1 MKAIELSILMALL
14 ALPLAA
20 QVSTPAQTPRPL
32 WFPSKSYR
40 TGVPV
45 PSAGK
50 TYTQHADLVAYASA
64 LAAAVPDRMRLLTL
78 NITEEGRPQPFLI
91 ISSPA
96 NIVNLDQLKAKNA
109 KLADP
114 RKCTSNE
121 AESIAHSNPAFVWL
135 GYSIHGAEPSG
146 SEAALA
152 VAYHF
157 AASLDADVLK
167 QLDHVVLLLDLTQ
180 NPDGRERAIQSV
192 SEVLQGINPP
202 DPQDAQNTGRWP
214 GGRFNHRLFD
224 LNRDW
229 AWQTQGESRAKAAA
243 FLQWN
248 PQVLADH
255 HEMSAES
262 SYYFPPTMQPVHDAI
277 PSAFSGYWQQTFG
290 KGVARAFDAH
300 EFTFFSKDIFD
311 LFYPSYGDSWPSL
324 HGAVG
329 MTFEMAGQV
338 GLAYR
343 RRDGEI
349 LTLEKRVQRHF
360 TASLA
365 TVQTASENREAL
377 LMDFQ
382 KVHRERVNL
391 GDRAGAFFISESPD
405 PGRSRAL
412 VDLLRR
418 NGIEVQR
425 TTEGLGTA
433 NLDPIGA
440 GILPTTIKPGSY
452 LVSLDQPLGA
462 LAEALLQKEGKMGSK
477 PSYDVTGWSLPLTF
491 NVPTWHAKTR
501 PKVGIEPIPELDN
514 SPAAAIS
521 EAHVAYILPAGF
533 DGRERTL
540 AALLNEGFR
549 GTVATEPFGMANQR
563 FEPGAVVFP
572 LRLNDGAK
580 LFARIRDLTLRN
592 RHPVVV
598 ADTALS
604 DSGPDLGSDRVYA
617 LSVPK
622 VAVLVDRP
630 VDPTA
635 LGAVMHTLRETGI
648 AFTQVR
654 AERLGS
660 AQLHRYTHIIL
671 VDDNSAGKGWQR
683 VLGDSG
689 TSKLKSWT
697 MDGGVLLGLQGGAVY
712 ASRTGLA
719 DAGFQFLAK
728 DAEEARLKEKDAK
741 RETPKPDTAD
751 LIQPWSGREQRD
763 LQETIPGALLL
774 VKVDLSHPLAWG
786 LHTLDAAVLNTSD
799 SILELSPGGENPIF
813 YPGNPKKD
821 LKDLKDAKNVSEGD
835 PLKVSGLLP
844 KALEPRLRLTSYA
857 LREHRGAGTV
867 ILFAGDPV
875 FRGMSAFTTRV
886 FLNAIFFGSYRAN
899 SED

>member
-1 MKAIELSILMALL
+1 MRAL
-14 ALPLAA
+14 ALSALVSLPLVA
-20 QVSTPAQTPRPL
+20 QTATPA

-40 TGVPV
+40 AELPL
-45 PSAGK
+45 PNAGK
-50 TYTQHADLVAYASA
+50 AFTHHADLVAYASA
-64 LAAAVPDRMRLLTL
+64 LAATAPDRVKLLTL
-78 NITEEGRPQPFLI
+78 NFTEEGRPQPFLI

-96 NIVNLDQLKAKNA
+96 NIANLEQLRVNNS

-114 RKCTSNE
+114 RACGADE
-121 AESIAHSNPAFVWL
+121 AERIVHANPVFVWL

-157 AASLDADVLK
+157 AATLDADVIR
-167 QLDHVVLLLDLTQ
+167 QLDRVVLLLDLTQ
-180 NPDGRERAIQSV
+180 NPDGRERAIQAV
-192 SEVLQGINPP
+192 SEALQGTNPS

-277 PSAFSGYWQQTFG
+277 PTTFSGYWQQTFG

-343 RRDGEI
+343 RRDGDV
-349 LTLEKRVQRHF
+349 LTLENRVQRHF

-365 TVQTASENREAL
+365 TVLTASENREAL

-382 KVHRERVNL
+382 KARRERMNL
-391 GDRAGAFFISESPD
+391 GERAGAFFIAQDPD

-412 VDLLRR
+412 VELLRR
-418 NGIEVQR
+418 NGIEVQC
-425 TTEGLGTA
+425 TTEAFSSA
-433 NLDPIGA
+433 NLDPIGV
-440 GILPTTIKPGSY
+440 GVLPVAVKPGSY
-452 LVSLDQPLGA
+452 LVRLDQPLGP
-462 LAEALLQKEGKMGSK
+462 LAEALLQKEAKMGLK
-477 PSYDVTGWSLPLTF
+477 PSYDVTGWSLPLSF
-491 NVPTWHAKTR
+491 NVPTWYAKIR
-501 PKVGIEPIPELDN
+501 PKVGSGPIAEAKGSLIPEAR
-514 SPAAAIS
+514 S
-521 EAHVAYILPAGF
+521 AYILPAGF
-533 DGRERTL
+533 EGREPTL

-549 GTVATEPFGMANQR
+549 GAVATEPFGMANQR
-563 FEPGAVVFP
+563 FEPGAVIFP
-572 LRLNDGAK
+572 LRLNDGVK
-580 LFARIRDLTLRN
+580 LLARLKDLAARN
-592 RHPVVV
+592 HHPVVA
-598 ADTALS
+598 ADSTLS
-604 DSGPDLGSDRVYA
+604 ESGPDLGSDRVYTLQA
-617 LSVPK
+617 PK

-648 AFTQVR
+648 RFSQVR
-654 AERLGS
+654 ADRIGD
-660 AQLHRYTHIIL
+660 AQLHRYSHIIL
-671 VDDNSAGKGWQR
+671 LDDNSAGKGWQR
-683 VLGDSG
+683 ILGEG
-689 TSKLKSWT
+689 GAAKLKAWT
-697 MDGGVLLGLQGGAVY
+697 VDGGVLMGLQGGAVY
-712 ASRTGLA
+712 ASRAGLA
-719 DAGFQFLAK
+719 DAGFQFLSKA
-728 DAEEARLKEKDAK
+728 AEEARLKEKDAK
-741 RETPKPDTAD
+741 REAPKPDTAD

-763 LQETIPGALLL
+763 LQETIPGALLH

-786 LHTLDAAVLNTSD
+786 LHTSDAAVLDTSD
-799 SILELSPGGENPIF
+799 SILELSPGGENPIY

-821 LKDLKDAKNVSEGD
+821 SKDSKSVPEGE

-857 LREHRGAGTV
+857 LREHRGTGAV

-875 FRGMSAFTTRV
+875 FRGMSAFTTRI
-886 FLNAIFFGSYRAN
+886 FLNAIFFGAYRAKY
-899 SED
+899 ED

>member
-1 MKAIELSILMALL
+1 MKAFALSILL

-20 QVSTPAQTPRPL
+20 QVAAPAQTPQPTC
-32 WFPSKSYR
+32 FPAKSYR
-40 TGVPV
+40 PGIPL
-45 PSAGK
+45 PNAGK
-50 TYTQHADLVAYASA
+50 AYTHHADLLAYVSA
-64 LAAAVPDRMRLLTL
+64 LAAAAPDRVKLLTL
-78 NITEEGRPQPFLI
+78 NITEEGRSQPFLI

-96 NIVNLDQLKAKNA
+96 NIANLEKLKANNA

-114 RKCTSNE
+114 RNCPGDE
-121 AESIAHSNPAFVWL
+121 AERIVHTNAAFVWL

-146 SEAALA
+146 SEASLA

-157 AASLDADVLK
+157 AAALDADVLK
-167 QLDHVVLLLDLTQ
+167 QLDRVVVLMDLTQ

-192 SEVLQGINPP
+192 SEVIQGVNPS
-202 DPQDAQNTGRWP
+202 DPQDAQNTSRWP

-229 AWQTQGESRAKAAA
+229 AWQTQGESRAKATAY
-243 FLQWN
+243 LQWN

-262 SYYFPPTMQPVHDAI
+262 SYYFPPTMQPIHDAI
-277 PSAFSGYWQQTFG
+277 PTPISGYWQQTFG
-290 KGVARAFDAH
+290 KGVARAFDAN

-343 RRDGEI
+343 RRDGET

-365 TVQTASENREAL
+365 TVQTASDNHEAL
-377 LMDFQ
+377 LMDFY
-382 KVHRERVNL
+382 KVRRERINL
-391 GDRAGAFFISESPD
+391 GERAGAFIIAEGPD

-412 VDLLRR
+412 VQMLHR

-425 TTEGLGTA
+425 MTEGLGTA
-433 NLDPIGA
+433 NLEPIGV
-440 GILPTTIKPGSY
+440 GVLPATIKPGSY
-452 LVSLDQPLGA
+452 LIPLDQPLGA
-462 LAEALLQKEGKMGSK
+462 LAEALLQKEAKMGPK

-491 NVPTWHAKTR
+491 NVPTWYAKMR
-501 PKVGIEPIPELDN
+501 PKLGLEPI
-514 SPAAAIS
+514 S
-521 EAHVAYILPAGF
+521 EPSVATIAEARSAYILPAGF
-533 DGRERTL
+533 EGRERTL
-540 AALLNEGFR
+540 ATLLSEGFR
-549 GTVATEPFGMANQR
+549 GTVVTEPFGMASQR

-580 LFARIRDLTLRN
+580 LSARVRELAARN
-592 RHPVVV
+592 HHPVMA

-617 LSVPK
+617 LTVPK

-630 VDPTA
+630 ADPTA
-635 LGAVMHTLRETGI
+635 LGSVMHTMRETGI
-648 AFTQVR
+648 AFAQVR
-654 AERLGS
+654 AERIAG

-671 VDDNSAGKGWQR
+671 VDDGAAGKSWQR
-683 VLGDSG
+683 ILGEG
-689 TSKLKSWT
+689 GASKLKAWAT
-697 MDGGVLLGLQGGAVY
+697 DGGVLIGLQGGAVY
-712 ASRTGLA
+712 ASRAGFA

-741 RETPKPDTAD
+741 REAPKPDTAD
-751 LIQPWSGREQRD
+751 LIKPWSGREQRD
-763 LQETIPGALLL
+763 LQETIPGTLLH
-774 VKVDLSHPLAWG
+774 VKVDLSHPLTWG
-786 LHTLDAAVLNTSD
+786 LHTVDAAVLNTSD
-799 SILELSPGGENPIF
+799 SILELSPGGENPIY
-813 YPGNPKKD
+813 YPGNPKRES
-821 LKDLKDAKNVSEGD
+821 KNSKSVSED
-835 PLKVSGLLP
+835 EPLKVSGLLP

-857 LREHRGAGTV
+857 LREHRGAGAV

-875 FRGMSAFTTRV
+875 FRGMSAFTTRA
-886 FLNAIFFGSYRAN
+886 FLNAIFFGAYRA
-899 SED
+899 SYED

>member
-1 MKAIELSILMALL
+1 MKAITLSVLT
-14 ALPLAA
+14 ALPLVA
-20 QVSTPAQTPRPL
+20 QMSAPAQAPRPP
-32 WFPSKSYR
+32 WFPAKSYR
-40 TGVPV
+40 AEVPL
-45 PSAGK
+45 PNAGK
-50 TYTQHADLVAYASA
+50 AYTHHADLMAYVSA
-64 LAAAVPDRMRLLTL
+64 LAAAAPDRVKLRTL

-91 ISSPA
+91 ISSPT
-96 NIVNLDQLKAKNA
+96 NIANLDQLRVDNA

-114 RKCTSNE
+114 RNCSSQE
-121 AESIAHSNPAFVWL
+121 AERIVRANPAFVWL

-157 AASLDADVLK
+157 AAALDADVLK
-167 QLDHVVLLLDLTQ
+167 QLDRVVLLMDLTQ

-192 SEVLQGINPP
+192 LEVIQGINPS
-202 DPQDAQNTGRWP
+202 DPQDAQNTSRWP

-243 FLQWN
+243 YLQWN

-262 SYYFPPTMQPVHDAI
+262 SYYFPPTMQPIHDAI
-277 PSAFSGYWQQTFG
+277 PTPISGYWQQTFG
-290 KGVARAFDAH
+290 KGVARAFDAN

-349 LTLEKRVQRHF
+349 LTLEKRVRRHF

-365 TVQTASENREAL
+365 TVQTASENHEAL
-377 LMDFQ
+377 LMDFY
-382 KVHRERVNL
+382 KVRRERLNL
-391 GDRAGAFFISESPD
+391 GERAGAFLIAEDPD

-425 TTEGLGTA
+425 MTEGLGTA
-433 NLDPIGA
+433 NLEPIGV
-440 GILPTTIKPGSY
+440 GVLPVTVKPGSY
-452 LVSLDQPLGA
+452 LVPLDQPLGA
-462 LAEALLQKEGKMGSK
+462 LAEALLQKEANMGPK

-491 NVPTWHAKTR
+491 NVPTWYAKAR
-501 PKVGIEPIPELDN
+501 PKVGVEPIAEPNDASIPEAR
-514 SPAAAIS
+514 S
-521 EAHVAYILPAGF
+521 AYILPAGF
-533 DGRERTL
+533 EGRENML
-540 AALLNEGFR
+540 ATLLNEGFR
-549 GTVATEPFGMANQR
+549 GTVATEPFGMVNQR

-580 LFARIRDLTLRN
+580 LLARIRDLAARN
-592 RHPVVV
+592 HHPVQ
-598 ADTALS
+598 AANTALS
-604 DSGPDLGSDRVYA
+604 DSGPDLGSDRVYTLTA
-617 LSVPK
+617 PK
-622 VAVLVDRP
+622 VAVLIDRP
-630 VDPTA
+630 TDPTA
-635 LGAVMHTLRETGI
+635 LGAVMHTLRESGI
-648 AFTQVR
+648 AFAQVR
-654 AERLGS
+654 AERIGN

-671 VDDNSAGKGWQR
+671 VDDHAAGKSWQR
-683 VLGDSG
+683 ILGEGG
-689 TSKLKSWT
+689 TSSLKSWT
-697 MDGGVLLGLQGGAVY
+697 TEGGVLIGLQGGAIY
-712 ASRTGLA
+712 ASRAGLA
-719 DAGFQFLAK
+719 DAGFQFLSK
-728 DAEEARLKEKDAK
+728 NAEEARLKEKDPK
-741 RETPKPDTAD
+741 REAPKPDAAD

-763 LQETIPGALLL
+763 LQETIPGALLH
-774 VKVDLSHPLAWG
+774 VKVDLSNPLAWG
-786 LHTLDAAVLNTSD
+786 LHTADAAVLNTSD
-799 SILELSPGGENPIF
+799 SILELSPSGENPIF

-821 LKDLKDAKNVSEGD
+821 PKDSKNSYEGE

-857 LREHRGAGTV
+857 LREHHGAGAV

-875 FRGMSAFTTRV
+875 FRGMSAFTTRA
-886 FLNAIFFGSYRAN
+886 FLNAIFFGAYRAN
-899 SED
+899 YED

>member
-1 MKAIELSILMALL
+1 MKAIALSVLIT
-14 ALPLAA
+14 LPLAA
-20 QVSTPAQTPRPL
+20 QAAAPPLAPRPTWL
-32 WFPSKSYR
+32 PSKTYR
-40 TGVPV
+40 AGIPL
-45 PSAGK
+45 PNAGK
-50 TYTQHADLVAYASA
+50 GYTHHADLLAYAGA
-64 LAAAVPDRMRLLTL
+64 LAAAAPDRVKLLTL
-78 NITEEGRPQPFLI
+78 NITEEGRSQPFLI

-96 NIVNLDQLKAKNA
+96 NIAKLDQLRANNA

-114 RKCTSNE
+114 RTCDSGE
-121 AESIAHSNPAFVWL
+121 AERIASANPAFVWL

-146 SEAALA
+146 SKAALA

-157 AASLDADVLK
+157 AAAQDSDVMK
-167 QLDHVVLLLDLTQ
+167 QLDRVVLLLDLTQ

-192 SEVLQGINPP
+192 EEVLQGMNPS

-262 SYYFPPTMQPVHDAI
+262 SYYFPPTMQPVNDAI
-277 PSAFSGYWQQTFG
+277 PTPFSGYWQQTFG

-300 EFTFFSKDIFD
+300 EFNFFSKDIFD

-365 TVQTASENREAL
+365 TVQTAFENHKAL
-377 LMDFQ
+377 LMDFY
-382 KVHRERVNL
+382 KARRERINL
-391 GDRAGAFFISESPD
+391 GERAGAFLIAEGQD

-412 VDLLRR
+412 VDLLCR
-418 NGIEVQR
+418 NGIEVRR

-433 NLDPIGA
+433 NLEPIGV
-440 GILPTTIKPGSY
+440 GILPATVKPGSY
-452 LVSLDQPLGA
+452 LVALDQPLGA
-462 LAEALLQKEGKMGSK
+462 LAEALLQKEAAMGSK

-491 NVPTWHAKTR
+491 NVPTWFAKAR
-501 PKVGIEPIPELDN
+501 PKVGVEPIAEPSE
-514 SPAAAIS
+514 AAIP
-521 EAHVAYILPAGF
+521 EARSAYILPAGF
-533 DGRERTL
+533 EGREHTL
-540 AALLNEGFR
+540 ATLLSEGFR
-549 GTVATEPFGMANQR
+549 GTVATEPFGMLNQR
-563 FEPGAVVFP
+563 FEPGAVLFP
-572 LRLNDGAK
+572 LRMNDGAK
-580 LFARIRDLTLRN
+580 LLARIKTLAARN
-592 RHPVVV
+592 HHPVLA

-604 DSGPDLGSDRVYA
+604 DSGPDLGSDRVYTLA
-617 LSVPK
+617 IPK

-630 VDPTA
+630 ADPTA

-648 AFTQVR
+648 AFAQVR
-654 AERLGS
+654 AERIGN

-671 VDDNSAGKGWQR
+671 VDDNSAGKAWQR
-683 VLGDSG
+683 ILGEG
-689 TSKLKSWT
+689 GASKLKSWAA
-697 MDGGVLLGLQGGAVY
+697 DGGVLLGIQGGAVY
-712 ASRTGLA
+712 ASRAGLA
-719 DAGFQFLAK
+719 EAGFQFLSK
-728 DAEEARLKEKDAK
+728 NAEEARLKEKDAK
-741 RETPKPDTAD
+741 RETPKPDVAD
-751 LIQPWSGREQRD
+751 LIQPWSGREMRD
-763 LQETIPGALLL
+763 LQETIPGALLH

-786 LHTLDAAVLNTSD
+786 LHTADAAVLNTSD
-799 SILELSPGGENPIF
+799 SILELSPGGENPIY
-813 YPGNPKKD
+813 YPGNPKRD
-821 LKDLKDAKNVSEGD
+821 LKDLKNNSESE

-857 LREHRGAGTV
+857 LREHRGAGAV

-875 FRGMSAFTTRV
+875 FRGMSAFTTRA
-886 FLNAIFFGSYRAN
+886 FLNAIFFGAYRATY
-899 SED
+899 ED

>member
-1 MKAIELSILMALL
+1 MRAIALSLL
-14 ALPLAA
+14 IALPLVA
-20 QVSTPAQTPRPL
+20 QAPSPVLAPRPD
-32 WFPSKSYR
+32 WFPSKNYQA
-40 TGVPV
+40 GIPL
-45 PSAGK
+45 PNAGK
-50 TYTQHADLVAYASA
+50 AYTHHGDLVAYASA
-64 LAAAVPDRMRLLTL
+64 LAAAAPERVKLLTL

-96 NIVNLDQLKAKNA
+96 NIANLEQLRSNNA

-114 RKCTSNE
+114 RACGADE
-121 AESIAHSNPAFVWL
+121 AERIVHANPVFVWL

-152 VAYHF
+152 VAYHY
-157 AASLDADVLK
+157 AAALDEEVIR
-167 QLDHVVLLLDLTQ
+167 QLDRVVLLLDLTQ
-180 NPDGRERAIQSV
+180 NPDGRERAIQAV
-192 SEVLQGINPP
+192 SEALQGTNPS

-243 FLQWN
+243 FLRWS

-277 PSAFSGYWQQTFG
+277 PTPFSGYWQQTFG

-343 RRDGEI
+343 RRDGDI
-349 LTLEKRVQRHF
+349 LTLENRVQRHF

-365 TVQTASENREAL
+365 TVLTASENREAL

-382 KVHRERVNL
+382 KARRERMNL
-391 GDRAGAFFISESPD
+391 GERAGAFFIAQGPD

-412 VDLLRR
+412 VELLRR

-425 TTEGLGTA
+425 TTEAFSAA
-433 NLDPIGA
+433 NLEPIGV
-440 GILPTTIKPGSY
+440 GVLPVAVKPGSY
-452 LVSLDQPLGA
+452 IVTLDQPLGP
-462 LAEALLQKEGKMGSK
+462 LAEALLQKEAKMGLK

-491 NVPTWHAKTR
+491 NVPTWHAKVR
-501 PKVGIEPIPELDN
+501 PKVGTGPL
-514 SPAAAIS
+514 A
-521 EAHVAYILPAGF
+521 EAKDEVIAEARSAYILPAGF
-533 DGRERTL
+533 EGREPTL

-549 GTVATEPFGMANQR
+549 GAVATESFGMANQR
-563 FEPGAVVFP
+563 FEPGAVIFP

-580 LFARIRDLTLRN
+580 LLARIKDLAARN
-592 RHPVVV
+592 HHPVVA
-598 ADTALS
+598 ADSTLS
-604 DSGPDLGSDRVYA
+604 DSGPDLGSDRVYTLKA
-617 LSVPK
+617 PK

-648 AFTQVR
+648 RFSQVR
-654 AERLGS
+654 ADRFGE
-660 AQLHRYTHIIL
+660 AQLHRYSHIIL
-671 VDDNSAGKGWQR
+671 VDDNSSGKGWQR
-683 VLGDSG
+683 ILGEG
-689 TSKLKSWT
+689 GAAKLKAWT

-712 ASRTGLA
+712 ASRAGLA
-719 DAGFQFLAK
+719 DAGFQFLSK
-728 DAEEARLKEKDAK
+728 EAEEARLKEKDAK
-741 RETPKPDTAD
+741 REIPKPDAAE

-763 LQETIPGALLL
+763 LQETIPGALLH

-786 LHTLDAAVLNTSD
+786 LHTNDAAVLDTSD
-799 SILELSPGGENPIF
+799 SILELSPGGENPIY
-813 YPGNPKKD
+813 YPGNAKKD
-821 LKDLKDAKNVSEGD
+821 SKNIPEGE
-835 PLKVSGLLP
+835 PLKISGLLP

-857 LREHRGAGTV
+857 LREHHGAGAV

-875 FRGMSAFTTRV
+875 FRGMSAFTTRM
-886 FLNAIFFGSYRAN
+886 FLNAVFFGAYRAKY
-899 SED
+899 ED

>member
-1 MKAIELSILMALL
+1 MKAIALSVLI
-14 ALPLAA
+14 ALPLVA
-20 QVSTPAQTPRPL
+20 QVSAPTQVARPA

-40 TGVPV
+40 VDVSVPN
-45 PSAGK
+45 AGK
-50 TYTQHADLVAYASA
+50 AYTHHADLVAYASA
-64 LAAAVPDRMRLLTL
+64 LAAAAPDRVKLLTL

-96 NIVNLDQLKAKNA
+96 NIANLDQLRADNA
-109 KLADP
+109 KLSDP
-114 RKCTSNE
+114 RLCSDQE
-121 AESIAHSNPAFVWL
+121 AERIAHANPAFVWL

-146 SEAALA
+146 SEASLA
-152 VAYHF
+152 VAYHY
-157 AASLDADVLK
+157 AAAQDADVLK
-167 QLDHVVLLLDLTQ
+167 QLDRVVVLMDLTQ

-192 SEVLQGINPP
+192 SEVLQGINPS
-202 DPQDAQNTGRWP
+202 DPQDAQNTSRWP

-229 AWQTQGESRAKAAA
+229 AWQTQGESRAKAVA

-277 PSAFSGYWQQTFG
+277 PTPFSGYWPQTFG

-343 RRDGEI
+343 RRDGET

-365 TVQTASENREAL
+365 TVQTAAENHEAL
-377 LMDFQ
+377 LMDFH
-382 KVHRERVNL
+382 KVRRERLNL
-391 GDRAGAFFISESPD
+391 GDRAGAFFIAEGPD

-412 VDLLRR
+412 VELLRR

-425 TTEGLGTA
+425 IAEGLGTA
-433 NLDPIGA
+433 NLEPIGV
-440 GILPTTIKPGSY
+440 GVLPATVKPGSY
-452 LVSLDQPLGA
+452 LVPLDQPLGP
-462 LAEALLQKEGKMGSK
+462 LAEALLQKEAKMGAK

-491 NVPTWHAKTR
+491 NVPTWFAKTR
-501 PKVGIEPIPELDN
+501 PKVAVEAVPEPSDASIPEAR
-514 SPAAAIS
+514 S
-521 EAHVAYILPAGF
+521 AYILPAGF
-533 DGRERTL
+533 EGREHTL
-540 AALLNEGFR
+540 ATLLGEGFR
-549 GTVATEPFGMANQR
+549 GTVATEPFGMVNQR

-572 LRLNDGAK
+572 LRLNDGAR
-580 LFARIRDLTLRN
+580 LRARLKELAARN
-592 RHPVVV
+592 HHPVIA

-604 DSGPDLGSDRVYA
+604 DSGPDLGSDRVSTLA
-617 LSVPK
+617 APK

-648 AFTQVR
+648 AFAQVR
-654 AERLGS
+654 AERTGNARL
-660 AQLHRYTHIIL
+660 QRYTHIIL

-683 VLGDSG
+683 ILGEG
-689 TSKLKSWT
+689 GAAKLKAWT
-697 MDGGVLLGLQGGAVY
+697 TDGGVLIGLQGGAVY
-712 ASRTGLA
+712 ASRAGLA

-728 DAEEARLKEKDAK
+728 DAEEARLKEKDPK
-741 RETPKPDTAD
+741 REAPKPDAAE

-763 LQETIPGALLL
+763 LQETIPGALLH

-786 LHTLDAAVLNTSD
+786 LHTTDAAVLNTSD
-799 SILELSPGGENPIF
+799 SILELSPGGENPIW

-821 LKDLKDAKNVSEGD
+821 AKDSKNFSEGE

-844 KALEPRLRLTSYA
+844 KTLEPRLRLTSYA
-857 LREHRGAGTV
+857 LREHRGAGAV

-875 FRGMSAFTTRV
+875 FRGMSAFTTRA
-886 FLNAIFFGSYRAN
+886 FLNAIFFGAYRAN
-899 SED
+899 HED

>member
-1 MKAIELSILMALL
+1 M
-14 ALPLAA
+14 
-20 QVSTPAQTPRPL
+20 
-32 WFPSKSYR
+32 
-40 TGVPV
+40 
-45 PSAGK
+45 
-50 TYTQHADLVAYASA
+50 
-64 LAAAVPDRMRLLTL
+64 
-78 NITEEGRPQPFLI
+78 
-91 ISSPA
+91 
-96 NIVNLDQLKAKNA
+96 
-109 KLADP
+109 
-114 RKCTSNE
+114 
-121 AESIAHSNPAFVWL
+121 WL

-146 SEAALA
+146 SEASLA
-152 VAYHF
+152 VAYHY
-157 AASLDADVLK
+157 AAALDADVLK
-167 QLDHVVLLLDLTQ
+167 QLERVVVLMDLTQ

-192 SEVLQGINPP
+192 SEVLQGTNPS
-202 DPQDAQNTGRWP
+202 DPQDAQNTSRWP
-214 GGRFNHRLFD
+214 GGRYNHRLFD

-262 SYYFPPTMQPVHDAI
+262 SYYFPPTMQPIHDAI
-277 PSAFSGYWQQTFG
+277 PTPISGFWQQTFG
-290 KGVARAFDAH
+290 KGVARAFDAN
-300 EFTFFSKDIFD
+300 EFNFFSKDIFD

-343 RRDGEI
+343 RRDGET

-365 TVQTASENREAL
+365 TVRTASDNHEAL
-377 LMDFQ
+377 LMDFY
-382 KVHRERVNL
+382 KVRRDRINL
-391 GDRAGAFFISESPD
+391 GERAGAFLIAEAPD

-412 VDLLRR
+412 VQMLRL

-425 TTEGLGTA
+425 ITEAIGTA
-433 NLDPIGA
+433 SLEPIGV
-440 GILPTTIKPGSY
+440 GVLPATVKPGSY
-452 LVSLDQPLGA
+452 LVPLDQPLGA
-462 LAEALLQKEGKMGSK
+462 LAEALLQKEAKMGPK

-491 NVPTWHAKTR
+491 NVPAWYAKTR
-501 PKVGIEPIPELDN
+501 PKIGVEPVPELAGASIPE
-514 SPAAAIS
+514 
-521 EAHVAYILPAGF
+521 AHSAYILPAGF
-533 DGRERTL
+533 EGREHTL
-540 AALLNEGFR
+540 AVLLSEGFR
-549 GTVATEPFGMANQR
+549 GTVVSEPFGMVSQR

-572 LRLNDGAK
+572 LRLNDGPK
-580 LFARIRDLTLRN
+580 LLARIRDLAARN
-592 RHPVVV
+592 HHPVVA

-617 LSVPK
+617 LTAPK

-648 AFTQVR
+648 AFAQVR
-654 AERLGS
+654 AERIAG

-671 VDDNSAGKGWQR
+671 VDDNAAGKAWQR
-683 VLGDSG
+683 ILGEG
-689 TSKLKSWT
+689 GAAKLKSWASE
-697 MDGGVLLGLQGGAVY
+697 GGVLIGLQGGAVF
-712 ASRTGLA
+712 ASRAGLA

-741 RETPKPDTAD
+741 REPPKPDAAD
-751 LIQPWSGREQRD
+751 LIQPWAGREQRD
-763 LQETIPGALLL
+763 LQETIPGALLR
-774 VKVDLSHPLAWG
+774 VKVDLGHPLAWG
-786 LHTLDAAVLNTSD
+786 LHSADAAVLDTND
-799 SILELSPGGENPIF
+799 CILELSPGGENPIF

-821 LKDLKDAKNVSEGD
+821 VKDAKNLSEGE

-857 LREHRGAGTV
+857 LREHRGAGAV

-875 FRGMSAFTTRV
+875 FRGMSAFTTRA
-886 FLNAIFFGSYRAN
+886 FLNAIFFGAYRA
-899 SED
+899 SYED

>member
-1 MKAIELSILMALL
+1 MKAVAFSVLL
-14 ALPLAA
+14 ALPLFA
-20 QVSTPAQTPRPL
+20 QMSAPTQAPRPI

-40 TGVPV
+40 AEVPL
-45 PSAGK
+45 PNAGK
-50 TYTQHADLVAYASA
+50 AYTHHTDLVAYASA
-64 LAAAVPDRMRLLTL
+64 LAAAAPDRVRLLTL

-96 NIVNLDQLKAKNA
+96 NIANLEQLRANNA

-114 RKCTSNE
+114 RSCPSPE
-121 AESIAHSNPAFVWL
+121 AERIASANPAFVWL

-146 SEAALA
+146 SEASLA
-152 VAYHF
+152 VAYHY
-157 AASLDADVLK
+157 AAALDADVLK
-167 QLDHVVLLLDLTQ
+167 QLDRVVLLLDLTQ
-180 NPDGRERAIQSV
+180 NPDGRERAIQAV
-192 SEVLQGINPP
+192 SEVIQGINPS
-202 DPQDAQNTGRWP
+202 DPQDAQNTSRWP

-229 AWQTQGESRAKAAA
+229 AWQTQGESRAKAVAY
-243 FLQWN
+243 LQWN

-262 SYYFPPTMQPVHDAI
+262 SYYFPPTMQPIHDAI
-277 PSAFSGYWQQTFG
+277 PTPISGHWQQTFG
-290 KGVARAFDAH
+290 KGVARAFDAN
-300 EFTFFSKDIFD
+300 EFTFFSKDVFD

-343 RRDGEI
+343 RRDGET

-377 LMDFQ
+377 LVDFQ
-382 KVHRERVNL
+382 KVRRERMSL
-391 GDRAGAFFISESPD
+391 GERAGAFFIAEGPD

-412 VDLLRR
+412 VGLLRR

-425 TTEGLGTA
+425 MTEGLGTA
-433 NLDPIGA
+433 NLEPIGV
-440 GILPTTIKPGSY
+440 GILPATIKPGSY
-452 LVSLDQPLGA
+452 LVPLDQPLGA
-462 LAEALLQKEGKMGSK
+462 LAEALLQKEAKMGPK

-491 NVPTWHAKTR
+491 NVPAWYAKAR
-501 PKVGIEPIPELDN
+501 PKVGVEPIPEP
-514 SPAAAIS
+514 SAASIP
-521 EAHVAYILPAGF
+521 EARSAYILPAGF
-533 DGRERTL
+533 EGRERTL
-540 AALLNEGFR
+540 ATLLSEGFR
-549 GTVATEPFGMANQR
+549 GTVVTEPFGMANQR

-580 LFARIRDLTLRN
+580 LLARIRDLAARN
-592 RHPVVV
+592 HHPVLA

-604 DSGPDLGSDRVYA
+604 DSGPDLGSDRVYTLTA
-617 LSVPK
+617 PK

-648 AFTQVR
+648 AFAQVR
-654 AERLGS
+654 AEQIGS

-683 VLGDSG
+683 ILGEDG

-697 MDGGVLLGLQGGAVY
+697 TDGGVLLGLQGGAVY
-712 ASRTGLA
+712 ASRAGLA
-719 DAGFQFLAK
+719 EAGFQFLSK
-728 DAEEARLKEKDAK
+728 KAEEARLKEKDPK
-741 RETPKPDTAD
+741 REAPKPDAPD

-763 LQETIPGALLL
+763 LQETIPGALLH

-786 LHTLDAAVLNTSD
+786 LHTADAAVLNTSD
-799 SILELSPGGENPIF
+799 NILELSPGGENPIF

-821 LKDLKDAKNVSEGD
+821 PKDLKDSKDSKNLSEGE

-857 LREHRGAGTV
+857 LREHRGAGAV

-875 FRGMSAFTTRV
+875 FRGMSAFTTRA
-886 FLNAIFFGSYRAN
+886 FLNAIFFGAYRAKY
-899 SED
+899 ED

>member
-1 MKAIELSILMALL
+1 MKAIPLSVLI
-14 ALPLAA
+14 ALPLVA
-20 QVSTPAQTPRPL
+20 QISAPIPASRPA

-40 TGVPV
+40 AEVPL
-45 PSAGK
+45 PNAGK
-50 TYTQHADLVAYASA
+50 TYTHHVDLVAYASA
-64 LAAAVPDRMRLLTL
+64 LAAAAPDRVKMLTL

-96 NIVNLDQLKAKNA
+96 NISKLDQLRTNNA

-114 RKCTSNE
+114 RNCPGPD
-121 AESIAHSNPAFVWL
+121 AERIVHDNPVFVWL

-146 SEAALA
+146 SEASLA
-152 VAYHF
+152 VAYHY
-157 AASLDADVLK
+157 AAGLDADVLK
-167 QLDHVVLLLDLTQ
+167 QLDRVVLLLDLTQ

-192 SEVLQGINPP
+192 SEVLQGTNPS

-214 GGRFNHRLFD
+214 GGRYNHRLFD

-243 FLQWN
+243 YLQWN

-262 SYYFPPTMQPVHDAI
+262 SYYFPPTMQPIHDAI
-277 PSAFSGYWQQTFG
+277 PTPISGHWQQTFG
-290 KGVARAFDAH
+290 KGVARAFDAN
-300 EFTFFSKDIFD
+300 EFNFFSKDIFD

-343 RRDGEI
+343 RRDGET

-365 TVQTASENREAL
+365 TVQTASENHEAL
-377 LMDFQ
+377 LMDFY
-382 KVHRERVNL
+382 KVRRERLNL
-391 GDRAGAFFISESPD
+391 GERAGAFVIAEGPD

-412 VDLLRR
+412 VQMLRL

-425 TTEGLGTA
+425 ITEGLGTA
-433 NLDPIGA
+433 NLESIGV
-440 GILPTTIKPGSY
+440 GVLPATIKPGSY
-452 LVSLDQPLGA
+452 MVPLDQPLGA
-462 LAEALLQKEGKMGSK
+462 LAEALLQKEAKMGPK

-491 NVPTWHAKTR
+491 NVPTWYAKTR
-501 PKVGIEPIPELDN
+501 PKVGVEPVSEISNAAIPEAR
-514 SPAAAIS
+514 S
-521 EAHVAYILPAGF
+521 AYILPAGF
-533 DGRERTL
+533 EGRERTL
-540 AALLNEGFR
+540 ASLLKEGFR
-549 GTVATEPFGMANQR
+549 GTVATEPFGMVNQR

-572 LRLNDGAK
+572 LRLNDGSK
-580 LFARIRDLTLRN
+580 LLARIRDLAARN
-592 RHPVVV
+592 QHPVVA

-604 DSGPDLGSDRVYA
+604 DSGPDLGSDRVYTLA
-617 LSVPK
+617 VPK

-648 AFTQVR
+648 AFAQVR
-654 AERLGS
+654 AERIGG

-671 VDDNSAGKGWQR
+671 VDDNAAGKGWQR
-683 VLGDSG
+683 VLGENG
-689 TSKLKSWT
+689 ASKLKAWAT
-697 MDGGVLLGLQGGAVY
+697 DGGVLIGLQGGAVF
-712 ASRTGLA
+712 ASRAGLA

-741 RETPKPDTAD
+741 RETPKPDAAD

-763 LQETIPGALLL
+763 LQETIPGALLH

-786 LHTLDAAVLNTSD
+786 LHTADAAVLNTSD

-821 LKDLKDAKNVSEGD
+821 VKDAKNLSEGE

-857 LREHRGAGTV
+857 LREHRGAGAV

-875 FRGMSAFTTRV
+875 FRGMSAFTTRA
-886 FLNAIFFGSYRAN
+886 FLNAIFFGAYRA
-899 SED
+899 SYED

>member
-1 MKAIELSILMALL
+1 MKAITLSLFV

-20 QVSTPAQTPRPL
+20 QVSAPLLSPQPA

-40 TGVPV
+40 SGIPL
-45 PSAGK
+45 PNAGK
-50 TYTQHADLVAYASA
+50 AYTHHADLVAYASA
-64 LAAAVPDRMRLLTL
+64 LAAAAPDRVKLLTL

-96 NIVNLDQLKAKNA
+96 NIANLDQLRGNNA

-114 RKCTSNE
+114 RSCSADE
-121 AESIAHSNPAFVWL
+121 AERIVHSNPAFVWL

-157 AASLDADVLK
+157 AASLDAEVLK
-167 QLDHVVLLLDLTQ
+167 QLDRVVLLLDLTQ
-180 NPDGRERAIQSV
+180 NPDGRERAIQAV
-192 SEVLQGINPP
+192 SEVLQGTNPA

-277 PSAFSGYWQQTFG
+277 PTPFSGYWQQTFG

-300 EFTFFSKDIFD
+300 EFSFFSKDIFD

-349 LTLEKRVQRHF
+349 LTLEKRVERHF

-365 TVQTASENREAL
+365 TVRTASDNREAL
-377 LMDFQ
+377 LLDFQ
-382 KVHRERVNL
+382 KVRRERLNL
-391 GDRAGAFFISESPD
+391 GDRAGAFLISEGPD
-405 PGRSRAL
+405 PGRSRRL
-412 VDLLRR
+412 VELLRR

-425 TTEGLGTA
+425 TTGELSTL
-433 NLDPIGA
+433 NLDPIGVGA
-440 GILPTTIKPGSY
+440 LPSTAKAGSY
-452 LVSLDQPLGA
+452 LVALDQPLGA
-462 LAEALLQKEGKMGSK
+462 LAEALLQKEARMGLK

-491 NVPTWHAKTR
+491 NVPTWYSKMR
-501 PKVGIEPIPELDN
+501 PRVGLEPIPEP
-514 SPAAAIS
+514 SAAAIS
-521 EAHVAYILPAGF
+521 EARSAYLLPAGRE
-533 DGRERTL
+533 GRERTL
-540 AALLNEGFR
+540 ATLLNEGFR
-549 GTVATEPFGMANQR
+549 GTVATEPFGLANQR
-563 FEPGAVVFP
+563 FDPGTVIFP

-580 LFARIRDLTLRN
+580 LLARIRDLAAQN
-592 RHPVVV
+592 QHPVIA
-598 ADTALS
+598 ADGTLS
-604 DSGPDLGSDRVYA
+604 DSGPDLGSDRVYP
-617 LSVPK
+617 LTLPK

-648 AFTQVR
+648 AFAQIR
-654 AERLGS
+654 AERMDK
-660 AQLHRYTHIIL
+660 ARLHRYTHIIL
-671 VDDNSAGKGWQR
+671 VDDNAAGKGWR
-683 VLGDSG
+683 RILGDAG
-689 TSKLKSWT
+689 ASKLKAWAT
-697 MDGGVLLGLQGGAVY
+697 DGGVLIGLQGGAVY
-712 ASRTGLA
+712 ASRAGLA
-719 DAGFQFLAK
+719 DVGFQFLGKA
-728 DAEEARLKEKDAK
+728 AEEARLKEKDAK
-741 RETPKPDTAD
+741 REAPKPNAAD

-763 LQETIPGALLL
+763 LQETIPGALLR

-786 LHTLDAAVLNTSD
+786 LNSADAAVLNTSD

-813 YPGNPKKD
+813 YPGHPKQDFKDFKNPF
-821 LKDLKDAKNVSEGD
+821 EGD

-844 KALEPRLRLTSYA
+844 AALEPRLRLTSYA
-857 LREHRGAGTV
+857 LREHRGTGTV

-875 FRGMSAFTTRV
+875 FRGMSPFTTRA
-886 FLNAIFFGSYRAN
+886 FLNAIFFGAYRA
-899 SED
+899 SAED